1 VSTRRAV
8 VIGAGPNGLTT
19 AFYLAKAGLRP
30 LVLERREVV
39 GGSAVT
45 SDLHAGFRVP
55 TLSHAIGPVRAAVAR
70 DMGLAS
76 LGVEL
81 LQPAVASLTP
91 GEGRALVL
99 ARDPWQSARYLTAVS
114 ERDASRYADFQLA
127 VGRGGRLIGELMDEA
142 PPSLERPAP
151 GEVWALLKRGR
162 RFRALGRSEAYRLLR
177 WGPMA
182 VADLAADWFET
193 ETLRATVA
201 ARGIVGANLGVRSAG
216 SAAVLLLEAA
226 RQPEAPGA
234 PCFVRGGIGT
244 LTAAMAVA
252 ASQAGAEIRRGAEVS
267 RLEISDAGVDRV
279 VLAGG
284 EEIAASLVVSN
295 ADPKRTLLGLV
306 DPVRLDPGVLQRLR
320 NYRSRGTVAKVN
332 LALGGLPAFEKVGR
346 LPEGVALEQA
356 LSGRL
361 HVAPNLDYLE
371 RAFDASKY
379 GTWARRPY
387 LECTFP
393 SLTDP
398 GLAPPGRHVLSV
410 YVQYA
415 PWALRDR
422 TWAEAREALTRDVL
436 ETLAQYS
443 PDLPSLVLASQ
454 TITPADLEHEYGYT
468 GGHIHHGEMA
478 LDQLYV
484 MRPLLGWAQYRTPIR
499 GLYLCGAGTHP
510 GGGITGANG
519 ANAARI
525 VLKDLRQRRS

>member
-1 VSTRRAV
+1 VTPPRPV
-8 VIGAGPNGLTT
+8 VIGAGPNGLTA

-45 SDLHAGFRVP
+45 GDLRPGFRVP
-55 TLSHAIGPVRAAVAR
+55 TLAHAIGPLRASVAR

-76 LGVEL
+76 LGVEV
-81 LQPAVASLTP
+81 LQPPIASLTP
-91 GEGRALVL
+91 GEGRAVVL
-99 ARDPWQSARYLTAVS
+99 ARDPGLSSRYLTALS
-114 ERDASRYADFQLA
+114 ERDAARYADFQLA
-127 VGRGGRLIGELMDEA
+127 VGQAGALIGELLDQV
-142 PPSLERPAP
+142 PPSLDRPVPSEA
-151 GEVWALLKRGR
+151 WALLKTGR
-162 RFRALGRSEAYRLLR
+162 RFRALGRPAAYRLLR

-201 ARGIVGANLGVRSAG
+201 ARGIFGTSLGPRSAG

-234 PCFVRGGIGT
+234 PCFVRGGAGT

-252 ASQAGAEIRRGAEVS
+252 ASQAGAEIRRGADVIRIEV
-267 RLEISDAGVDRV
+267 SDAGAELV

-295 ADPKRTLLGLV
+295 ADPKQTMLRLV
-306 DPVRLDPGVLQRLR
+306 DPARLDPTVLGRLR
-320 NYRSRGTVAKVN
+320 NYRSAGTVAKVN
-332 LALGGLPAFEKVGR
+332 LALGGLPAFARAGT
-346 LPEGVALEQA
+346 LPDGLTAAQA
-356 LSGRL
+356 LSGRVL
-361 HVAPNLDYLE
+361 VAPSLDHLE
-371 RAFDASKY
+371 QAFDASKY
-379 GTWARRPY
+379 GTWAERLF
-387 LECTFP
+387 LECTIP

-398 GLAPPGRHVLSV
+398 DLAPPGRHVMSI
-410 YVQYA
+410 YAQYA
-415 PWALRDR
+415 PSALRGR
-422 TWAEAREALTRDVL
+422 TWADAREAFARNVL
-436 ETLAQYS
+436 DTLGRYS
-443 PDLPSLVLASQ
+443 PDLPSLVVEAR
-454 TITPADLEHEYGYT
+454 TITPADLEHEFGYS

-484 MRPLLGWAQYRTPIR
+484 MRPLLGWGYRTPVR

-519 ANAARI
+519 ANAARVI
-525 VLKDLRQRRS
+525 LKDVRAARR